1 MGSITHEDAQSDHDV
16 VVVGAGNAAL
26 TAALSA
32 AESGRSVLVLEKASE
47 AIRGGNTRFSG
58 GVFRVTYQSLGELAP
73 LVGSH
78 GDASLFLADPYTKAD
93 YLADIEKTG
102 TGRADPQLADLLVER
117 SYATVKWMAG
127 IGVRWEFNSGAAID
141 VGRERREAAAAAGQS
156 LGDAEGSASL
166 KLPSGVAI
174 RSPGIGLGLSDNLF
188 DLAEEAGI
196 RVAYESQA
204 LGPVFAE
211 TGEVSG
217 VRVRSPH
224 GVHVVPCKSL
234 VVASGGFSANP
245 AMRVAYLGPEW
256 GNVKVR
262 GTRCNTGEMTMA
274 VLAGGAQA
282 YGDWSGCHATPVDAD
297 SPDFADL
304 VLTDQTNR
312 SSFPFSVM
320 VNLDGVRFMDEGADF
335 LLYSYA
341 RTGRLILQQPKALA
355 FQVFDQRSV
364 HYIQRRY
371 SLTTPFT
378 GNSFAE
384 LADAIH
390 ARYGAL
396 GFNKQACV
404 ETLDTYNDAVLPG
417 TFDPGIL
424 DGKTTRGLR
433 PADKTNWAL
442 KLEKPPYVAYPVTT
456 GITFTY
462 GGLRTDTNAS
472 VLDHFDR
479 PIPGLFANGEVAGGF
494 FFGNY
499 PGGAGLTRGAVFGR
513 IAGQNA
519 ATFATEQS
527 KTA

>member
-1 MGSITHEDAQSDHDV
+1 
-16 VVVGAGNAAL
+16 
-26 TAALSA
+26 
-32 AESGRSVLVLEKASE
+32 
-47 AIRGGNTRFSG
+47 
-58 GVFRVTYQSLGELAP
+58 
-73 LVGSH
+73 
-78 GDASLFLADPYTKAD
+78 
-93 YLADIEKTG
+93 
-102 TGRADPQLADLLVER
+102 
-117 SYATVKWMAG
+117 
-127 IGVRWEFNSGAAID
+127 
-141 VGRERREAAAAAGQS
+141 
-156 LGDAEGSASL
+156 
-166 KLPSGVAI
+166 
-174 RSPGIGLGLSDNLF
+174 
-188 DLAEEAGI
+188 
-196 RVAYESQA
+196 
-204 LGPVFAE
+204 
-211 TGEVSG
+211 
-217 VRVRSPH
+217 
-224 GVHVVPCKSL
+224 
-234 VVASGGFSANP
+234 
-245 AMRVAYLGPEW
+245 
-256 GNVKVR
+256 
-262 GTRCNTGEMTMA
+262 MTMA
-274 VLAGGAQA
+274 VLESGAQA

-378 GNSFAE
+378 GSSLVE

-404 ETLDTYNDAVLPG
+404 ETLQTYNDAVLPG

-424 DGKTTRGLR
+424 DGKATHGLR

-442 KLEKPPYVAYPVTT
+442 KLENPPYVAYPVTT

-519 ATFATEQS
+519 AAFATEQS